1 MEVPMKSF
9 TGIMA
14 LVALLSF
21 GTATIAFS
29 QAPAQTP
36 APTDDKDK
44 TKKPETPK
52 VFAGDENKDEKMDTG
67 GK

>member
-29 QAPAQTP
+29 QTP
-36 APTDDKDK
+36 TPEPTDDKGKD
-44 TKKPETPK
+44 KKPETPK
-52 VFAGDENKDEKMDTG
+52 VFAGDEKKDEKKDMG

>member
-1 MEVPMKSF
+1 MKTF

-29 QAPAQTP
+29 QAPAPTP
-36 APTDDKDK
+36 APTDDKGKD
-44 TKKPETPK
+44 KKPQAPK
-52 VFAGDENKDEKMDTG
+52 VFAGDEKKDEKKGD
-67 GK
+67 K

>member
-1 MEVPMKSF
+1 MKSF

-29 QAPAQTP
+29 QAPAP
-36 APTDDKDK
+36 APTDGKDKDK
-44 TKKPETPK
+44 KPGTPK
-52 VFAGDENKDEKMDTG
+52 VFAGDEKKDEKKGDKG

>member
-1 MEVPMKSF
+1 MKSF

-29 QAPAQTP
+29 QAPAPTP
-36 APTDDKDK
+36 APTDGKGKD
-44 TKKPETPK
+44 KKPETPK
-52 VFAGDENKDEKMDTG
+52 VFAGDDKKDEKKDMG